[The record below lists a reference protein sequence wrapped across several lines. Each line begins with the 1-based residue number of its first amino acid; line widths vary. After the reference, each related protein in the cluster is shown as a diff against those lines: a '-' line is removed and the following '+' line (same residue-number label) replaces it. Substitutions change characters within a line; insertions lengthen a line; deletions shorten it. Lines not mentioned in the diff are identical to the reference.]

1 MQEVRVLE
9 KRRIFDDI
17 FAIDE
22 AVVSFRRPDGA
33 WSGPVRRLSF
43 ERGDSVAALLVN
55 RATGRLVL
63 VDQFRYPTWEK
74 GPGRLREIVA
84 GGLEEGETPEAAV
97 RREVREETGHDPV
110 TLHPILTFYVSPGGS
125 SERILLYYGEL
136 DAPELSASV
145 ESRGESGR
153 PERDVGGPGIGGRG
167 VGDEDIR
174 VVERAAEEL
183 WQDLA
188 AGRLQDAKTIIA
200 LLWLRTRDPGP
211 V

>member
-110 TLHPILTFYVSPGGS
+110 TLHPILTFYVSPGG
-125 SERILLYYGEL
+125 
-136 DAPELSASV
+136 
-145 ESRGESGR
+145 
-153 PERDVGGPGIGGRG
+153 RG